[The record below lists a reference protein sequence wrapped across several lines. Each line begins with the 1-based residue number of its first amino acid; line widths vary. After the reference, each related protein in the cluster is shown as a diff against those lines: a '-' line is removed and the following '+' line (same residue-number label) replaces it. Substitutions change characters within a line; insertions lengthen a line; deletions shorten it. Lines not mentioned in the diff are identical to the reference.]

1 MASRPLVLPEPF
13 SGEGS
18 WESWLYHFESVADV
32 NDWDDGKKLKWLKVR
47 LTGKAQTAFQ
57 RLPEEARAD
66 YKEAKK
72 ALQERFEP
80 KSRQSRFHAE
90 FQTRTKRKSESWADF
105 ADELKSLVDKAYPE
119 LEEAARERLA
129 VNQYLQQLEHPQVAF
144 SVKQKRPAKLDE
156 AVSATLEMEAYTLK
170 PGRVVASVQGEEE
183 REGESAVAVV
193 GAQDPLAVA
202 VERLTARLQKLESE
216 CFLPRQYSSRQ
227 YTGRPAPRGG
237 QGTGP
242 TGGRSQFR
250 GKCWRCGT
258 PGHLARDCSQNP
270 PSTGN

>member
-1 MASRPLVLPEPF
+1 MSRRV
-13 SGEGS
+13 
-18 WESWLYHFESVADV
+18 
-32 NDWDDGKKLKWLKVR
+32 
-47 LTGKAQTAFQ
+47 
-57 RLPEEARAD
+57 ARAV
-66 YKEAKK
+66 
-72 ALQERFEP
+72 FTP
-80 KSRQSRFHAE
+80 TE

-202 VERLTARLQKLESE
+202 VE
-216 CFLPRQYSSRQ
+216 
-227 YTGRPAPRGG
+227 
-237 QGTGP
+237 
-242 TGGRSQFR
+242 
-250 GKCWRCGT
+250 
-258 PGHLARDCSQNP
+258 
-270 PSTGN
+270 